1 MKVQTADKPQKI
13 EALVPG
19 KDQKNLGSMAE
30 MGQKVPD
37 VQPPKIYG
45 PKVSSF
51 FLVCVKKQRILELK
65 KLTFGTLGFV
75 YFCLIQGYAGSDA
88 AVLLDIAD
96 AMLG

>member
-1 MKVQTADKPQKI
+1 
-13 EALVPG
+13 
-19 KDQKNLGSMAE
+19 MAE

-65 KLTFGTLGFV
+65 KLTLG
-75 YFCLIQGYAGSDA
+75 
-88 AVLLDIAD
+88 LLDSCIFV
-96 AMLG
+96 